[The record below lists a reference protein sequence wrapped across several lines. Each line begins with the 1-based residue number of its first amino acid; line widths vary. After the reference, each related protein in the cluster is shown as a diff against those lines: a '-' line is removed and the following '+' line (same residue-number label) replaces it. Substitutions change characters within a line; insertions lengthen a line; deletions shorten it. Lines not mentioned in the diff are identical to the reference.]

1 MAREPVCATGN
12 ATVYHML
19 KKTSASIARYHISK
33 CSCGYSGDRVCKEIQ
48 ELATPIVHL
57 SPLSPTVPRHDGPPQ
72 KRRHVNCPCVFRS
85 RVTSEALRS
94 RLACDQRREHD
105 ATAHDALH
113 LNVCSIWVTSL
124 FAMQWLTFRGTQNV
138 RDRDKGAIHFSQAS
152 MSVAR
157 QCSASSPEYRS
168 CSRGSAHHK
177 QRLHGAREC
186 NCTIVTNGILSKV
199 QFSDGAIRL
208 VSC

>member
-1 MAREPVCATGN
+1 MARELCATDN
-12 ATVYHML
+12 ATVSHML
-19 KKTSASIARYHISK
+19 KKTSLSIARYHISK
-33 CSCGYSGDRVCKEIQ
+33 CSCGYNGDRVCKEIH

-57 SPLSPTVPRHDGPPQ
+57 PPLSPTVPRHDRPSQ
-72 KRRHVNCPCVFRS
+72 KRWQVNCLCVFRS
-85 RVTSEALRS
+85 LVTSESLGS

-124 FAMQWLTFRGTQNV
+124 FAMQWLTFRGTQHV
-138 RDRDKGAIHFSQAS
+138 RDRDEGALPYSQAS

-157 QCSASSPEYRS
+157 QSSAQSTEYRS
-168 CSRGSAHHK
+168 CSRGSTHHK
-177 QRLHGAREC
+177 RRLQGAREF
-186 NCTIVTNGILSKV
+186 NCTIIPNEISCKAQPL
-199 QFSDGAIRL
+199 DGVIRL